1 MGAVDTRSMVVRRR
15 SLDCEPRR
23 SSCAQDRCGVMGSSG
38 EVGPDGARRRVRLVI
53 GALLLDA
60 FVTLPAALT
69 GAVSVFIREDLAIT
83 DQRLGLALS
92 SGYFAGAVMILV
104 LKRAL
109 DALGWRRTMVTAIVL
124 GGVGLS
130 GIAVADGPRMLTVA
144 LLFSGAGVALM
155 MPATNLLLV
164 TVDGTTRLA
173 QLLAVKQASVPI
185 ALLLAG
191 LAVPPTLAVA
201 TWRALF
207 IGGLFVAPVGLLLVW
222 RLAAPPDATRM
233 VMPLSP
239 PPPDPVPLWR
249 RPIGASRCGSGLARR
264 RGSTGS
270 QGLAVAAS
278 GVAIASCLP
287 GALTAYLVIS
297 LVDSGMAPATAALLY
312 GGANIAGIIVRIS
325 AGIYASRVATEGF
338 LPVASMMIL
347 GGFGALLL
355 GTGVRPLLVLG
366 ASLAFGLGWGWPGLL
381 FYAVM
386 NARPGSPAAA
396 SAAVHAGGLSGA
408 AAGPIVAG
416 AVAVAGGWIAAWSVV
431 GALSIVGGALV
442 AWTARRLKPESGL
455 TPVAATRTGMG
466 QGTTTPSD

>member
-1 MGAVDTRSMVVRRR
+1 MG
-15 SLDCEPRR
+15 P
-23 SSCAQDRCGVMGSSG
+23 SG
-38 EVGPDGARRRVRLVI
+38 DGRTAGARKRVRLVV

-69 GAVSVFIREDLAIT
+69 GAVSVFIREDLALT
-83 DQRLGLALS
+83 DQRLGLAIS

-109 DALGWRRTMVTAIVL
+109 DALGWRRTMVAAVLL
-124 GGVGLS
+124 GGVGLG
-130 GIAVADGPRMLTVA
+130 GIAMADGSQMLTIA

-164 TVDGTTRLA
+164 TVDGTDRLA

-207 IGGLFVAPVGLLLVW
+207 VGGLFIAPVGLVLVW
-222 RLAAPPDATRM
+222 RLSAPSGPDAV
-233 VMPLSP
+233 VMPLDP
-239 PPPDPVPLWR
+239 PLSDPRPR
-249 RPIGASRCGSGLARR
+249 RQRSIGASGSGSDVARR
-264 RGSTGS
+264 RASTGS
-270 QGLAVAAS
+270 QGLAVAAV

-312 GGANIAGIIVRIS
+312 GGANVAGIIVRIS
-325 AGIYASRVATEGF
+325 AGIYASRVATKGF
-338 LPVASMMIL
+338 LPVATMMIL
-347 GGFGALLL
+347 GGAGALLL

-386 NARPGSPAAA
+386 NARPASPAAA

-416 AVAVAGGWIAAWSVV
+416 AVAVTGGWIAAWSVV
-431 GALSIVGGALV
+431 GALSIVGGVLV
-442 AWTARRLKPESGL
+442 AVTAQRLKPESGL
-455 TPVAATRTGMG
+455 TPVASTGPG
-466 QGTTTPSD
+466 PDPGRSDPPD

>member
-1 MGAVDTRSMVVRRR
+1 MGPS
-15 SLDCEPRR
+15 
-23 SSCAQDRCGVMGSSG
+23 GSAR
-38 EVGPDGARRRVRLVI
+38 PLGARKRARLVA

-69 GAVSVFIREDLAIT
+69 GAVSVFIREDLALT

-92 SGYFAGAVMILV
+92 SGYFAGAGVILV

-109 DALGWRRTMVTAIVL
+109 DALGWRRTMVAAAVL
-124 GGVGLS
+124 GAIGLG
-130 GIAVADGPRMLTVA
+130 GIAMATDSRMLTIA

-155 MPATNLLLV
+155 MPSTNLLLV
-164 TVDGTTRLA
+164 TVDGTDRLA

-207 IGGLFVAPVGLLLVW
+207 VGGLFVAPLGLLLVW
-222 RLAAPPDATRM
+222 RLAAPSGPAA
-233 VMPLSP
+233 VVEQPSAASLHHEP
-239 PPPDPVPLWR
+239 HEH
-249 RPIGASRCGSGLARR
+249 RPIGAPHSGRDVVRKQGS
-264 RGSTGS
+264 SGS
-270 QGLAVAAS
+270 QGLGVAAV

-297 LVDSGMAPATAALLY
+297 LVDSGMGPSTAALLY
-312 GGANIAGIIVRIS
+312 GSANIAGIIVRIS
-325 AGIYASRVATEGF
+325 AGIYASQVATKGF
-338 LPVASMMIL
+338 IPVATMMIL
-347 GGFGALLL
+347 GGIGALLL
-355 GTGVRPLLVLG
+355 GTGLRPLLVLG

-386 NARPGSPAAA
+386 NARPASPAAA

-408 AAGPIVAG
+408 AAGPIIAGGVA
-416 AVAVAGGWIAAWSVV
+416 AAAGWIAAWSVV
-431 GALSIVGGALV
+431 GALSIVGGVLV
-442 AWTARRLKPESGL
+442 AVAAQRLRPESGL
-455 TPVAATRTGMG
+455 TPAASQGFGMDSEEPEPFG
-466 QGTTTPSD
+466 

>member
-1 MGAVDTRSMVVRRR
+1 MGPSGGA
-15 SLDCEPRR
+15 R
-23 SSCAQDRCGVMGSSG
+23 SSRSG
-38 EVGPDGARRRVRLVI
+38 KRVRLVV

-69 GAVSVFIREDLAIT
+69 GAVSVFIREDLALT

-109 DALGWRRTMVTAIVL
+109 DALGWRRTMVAAAAL
-124 GGVGLS
+124 GGIGLA
-130 GIAVADGPRMLTVA
+130 GIASASDSRMLTIA

-155 MPATNLLLV
+155 MPSTNLLLV
-164 TVDGTTRLA
+164 TVDGTDRLA

-207 IGGLFVAPVGLLLVW
+207 VGGLLVAPLGLLLVW
-222 RLAAPPDATRM
+222 RLSASSDPSDPAAAAEQLEPGAPDRAAQQPRSAGVTSS
-233 VMPLSP
+233 LS
-239 PPPDPVPLWR
+239 
-249 RPIGASRCGSGLARR
+249 GGSRR

-270 QGLAVAAS
+270 QGLGGAAV

-297 LVDSGMAPATAALLY
+297 LVDSGMGPATAALLY
-312 GGANIAGIIVRIS
+312 GSANSAGIIVRIS
-325 AGIYASRVATEGF
+325 AGIYASRVVTKGF
-338 LPVASMMIL
+338 LPVATMMIL
-347 GGFGALLL
+347 GGTGALLL
-355 GTGVRPLLVLG
+355 GTGLRPLLVLG

-386 NARPGSPAAA
+386 NARPASPAAA

-416 AVAVAGGWIAAWSVV
+416 AVAAAGGWIAAWSVV
-431 GALSIVGGALV
+431 GALSIVGGVLV
-442 AWTARRLKPESGL
+442 AVTAQRLQPESGL
-455 TPVAATRTGMG
+455 TPAGPAGSG
-466 QGTTTPSD
+466 GDPEKPGSSG